1 MYTGVRSHN
10 HATAER
16 RGRTLYALAPLL
28 NWFRAVDL
36 LHGETEF
43 QTYNK
48 HDGPRTRYLALL
60 KVLVFLIYFFFLS
73 QCFQRQYRLATR
85 EYRRIDEK
93 NNV

>member
-10 HATAER
+10 RATVER

-36 LHGETEF
+36 LDGKTEF

-48 HDGPRTRYLALL
+48 HDRPRTRGISRDSR
-60 KVLVFLIYFFFLS
+60 FR
-73 QCFQRQYRLATR
+73 CF
-85 EYRRIDEK
+85 
-93 NNV
+93 